1 MVSIRRATVLDLMKM
16 QDTNLH
22 CLPENYQL
30 KYYLYHGLSWPQLLY
45 CAEDYSGNV
54 VGYVLAKMEEDAKV
68 CHGHITSLAVKRSH
82 RKLGIATKLMKAT
95 NRAMKQC
102 FDAEYVSLHVRESNH
117 AAFHLYKCTLAYEEH
132 DVEKAYYADG
142 EDAYDM
148 RKNFRGDEMNDV
160 VMLEGDEAAVIEVDL
175 TADGDGAAATK
186 FDETPDD
193 GGFDHL
199 VEEKMDERN
208 DLD

>member
-45 CAEDYSGNV
+45 CAEDYAGNV
-54 VGYVLAKMEEDAKV
+54 VGYVLAKMEEDAKTT
-68 CHGHITSLAVKRSH
+68 HGHITSLAVKRSH

-95 NRAMKQC
+95 NRAMSQC

-117 AAFHLYKCTLAYEEH
+117 AAFHLYKCTLAYAENS
-132 DVEKAYYADG
+132 VEKAYYADG

-148 RKNFRGDEMNDV
+148 RKDFDGSEMQDAV
-160 VMLEGDEAAVIEVDL
+160 GGDEAADQ
-175 TADGDGAAATK
+175 AAEDRGRLGIT
-186 FDETPDD
+186 DESGIDHIVTPDLPSL
-193 GGFDHL
+193 GGDVFL
-199 VEEKMDERN
+199 S
-208 DLD
+208 